1 MELNQKFLEEQI
13 EILEKGYVTSVIE
26 LIKLPIFA
34 WQIEKE
40 LKVTKN
46 KNKLKGLNDLLENN
60 SLQNKS
66 HKESLE
72 NIEAILEKVYLL
84 RK

>member
-13 EILEKGYVTSVIE
+13 EILEKGYVTSTIE
-26 LIKLPIFA
+26 LIKLPIFV

-40 LKVTKN
+40 LKATKN
-46 KNKLKGLNDLLENN
+46 KDKLKGLNDLLENN
-60 SLQNKS
+60 SLQKKWHEEN
-66 HKESLE
+66 LE

>member
-13 EILEKGYVTSVIE
+13 EILEKGYVASVIE
-26 LIKLPIFA
+26 LIKLPIFV

-40 LKVTKN
+40 LKITKD
-46 KNKLKGLNDLLENN
+46 KTKIKGLNDLLENN
-60 SLQNKS
+60 SLQKKWHEEN
-66 HKESLE
+66 LE

>member
-34 WQIEKE
+34 
-40 LKVTKN
+40 
-46 KNKLKGLNDLLENN
+46 
-60 SLQNKS
+60 
-66 HKESLE
+66 
-72 NIEAILEKVYLL
+72 
-84 RK
+84 

>member
-26 LIKLPIFA
+26 LIKLPIFV

-40 LKVTKN
+40 LKVTKD
-46 KNKLKGLNDLLENN
+46 KTKIKGLNDLLENN
-60 SLQNKS
+60 SLQKKWHEEN
-66 HKESLE
+66 LE